1 MAIDFGFIGW
11 FKEENHDKVWG
22 IIWLEPCAYPDHA
35 HDHWVNNG
43 RKCITFWGRRGKKLQ
58 SKVSSGG
65 APLYGKVD
73 EKRSKGYKEIDTTK
87 LNEIYPEFQ
96 KDLQK
101 LAVWSMLKY

>member
-22 IIWLEPCAYPDHA
+22 IIWLEPLRNPGGFY
-35 HDHWVNNG
+35 NNN

-58 SKVSSGG
+58 SKLTFGG
-65 APLYGKVD
+65 SQLYSKVD
-73 EKRSKGYKEIDTTK
+73 EKKSKGYKEIDTTK